1 MILRVLVEGQQ
12 PVHAIA
18 VELLKLVNLVI
29 HRPRVAQV
37 LVGRVRRIL
46 VGHVDVDL
54 RAVGQKQPAQQAVK
68 RRKPMERVAARVH
81 ADEGVSL
88 LHPSNETLAVGNRQI
103 TSGVGEDHRID
114 LGQIGHGK
122 LLADFVVVLAVGSAP
137 HVIHHG
143 EFPGGF
149 TEGRDDVFG
158 GGDGAMA
165 EALGGRDHEDLL
177 RRSRRQGHR
186 CQQAARNEG
195 YSVHERMK
203 TGDGTLL
210 VSQSG
215 QRKRK
220 PLEGLHCPFSTT
232 IAQAPVIRTIAV
244 TCEFADSEP
253 PNAHRSISKS
263 RLLIRRNYFRVGPE

>member
-18 VELLKLVNLVI
+18 MELLELVDFVI

-54 RAVGQKQPAQQAVK
+54 RAVGQKQPSQHAVK
-68 RRKPMERVAARVH
+68 RRKPMKRVAARVH

-88 LHPSNETLAVGNRQI
+88 LHPADESLAIGNRQI
-103 TSGVGEDHRID
+103 TGGVGEDHRID

-122 LLADFVVVLAVGSAP
+122 LLADFIVVLAVGSAP
-137 HVIHHG
+137 HVIHHC

-149 TEGRDDVFG
+149 TKRRDDVLG
-158 GGDGAMA
+158 GGDGAVA

-177 RRSRRQGHR
+177 WRSRRKGHR
-186 CQQAARNEG
+186 CQQATRNEG
-195 YSVHERMK
+195 
-203 TGDGTLL
+203 DGIH
-210 VSQSG
+210 G
-215 QRKRK
+215 KD
-220 PLEGLHCPFSTT
+220 ENG
-232 IAQAPVIRTIAV
+232 
-244 TCEFADSEP
+244 
-253 PNAHRSISKS
+253 
-263 RLLIRRNYFRVGPE
+263 

>member
-1 MILRVLVEGQQ
+1 M
-12 PVHAIA
+12 HAIA
-18 VELLKLVNLVI
+18 VELLELVNLVI

-54 RAVGQKQPAQQAVK
+54 RAVGQEQPSQHAVK
-68 RRKPMERVAARVH
+68 RRKPMKRVAARVH

-88 LHPSNETLAVGNRQI
+88 LHPANETLAIGNRQI
-103 TSGVGEDHRID
+103 TGGVGEDHRID

-122 LLADFVVVLAVGSAP
+122 LLANFVVVLAVGAAP

-165 EALGGRDHEDLL
+165 EALSGGDHEDLL
-177 RRSRRQGHR
+177 RRSRRKGHR
-186 CQQAARNEG
+186 CQQATRNEG

-203 TGDGTLL
+203 TRVGTLL

-215 QRKRK
+215 RRKRK
-220 PLEGLHCPFSTT
+220 PLERSSSPFAKT
-232 IAQAPVIRTIAV
+232 IAADPVIRTIAV
-244 TCEFADSEP
+244 TCGFADSEST
-253 PNAHRSISKS
+253 NAHRSISK
-263 RLLIRRNYFRVGPE
+263 